1 MTYELG
7 KIRLGYIYLSQSCFI
22 SYHNIS
28 SYFALILRRLIYS
41 PTLYESIEK

>member
-7 KIRLGYIYLSQSCFI
+7 KIRLGYIYLSQSCF
-22 SYHNIS
+22 IS